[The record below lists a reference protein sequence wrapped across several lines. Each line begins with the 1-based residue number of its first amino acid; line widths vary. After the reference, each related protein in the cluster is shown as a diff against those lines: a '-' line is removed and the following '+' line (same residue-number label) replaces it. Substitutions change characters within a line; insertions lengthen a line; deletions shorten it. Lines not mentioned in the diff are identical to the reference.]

1 VRYDQVKGTLLNE
14 ILKEHCTLEQSE
26 RRRGNDPAYLR
37 LLQWLLYAIAILA
50 FTWPVYRAFLNIE
63 IANNEG
69 WNAYFADAAMG
80 KMPLYPSTAQLITN
94 NYPPVSF
101 YIVGLGGRLVG
112 DPVLAGRLLSLIS
125 VIAIATAI
133 ALSVRRLGGTQAA
146 AAISAA
152 FYTAMM
158 SRFFRTYVGM
168 NEPQLLSHAI
178 MAFGFLAFLGARSKD
193 RGYLMPVLVMA
204 LAGFVKHNIIAM
216 PLTAFAWL
224 GINRRRQALKCFCIA
239 AVVIATGI
247 AICYVSFGRD
257 FFLNILAPRHYSVK
271 KAIRSYK
278 DLKWV
283 LVGLVACVCNGCA
296 MWRDRNVRLCS
307 GLIAVA
313 LAAFF
318 LQRIGDG
325 VWISAQFDL
334 VIAVAIGLGLAY
346 TQIPSWPLARRFQPA
361 VAQAILLLV
370 VCVRLLVPKEL
381 EPIRM
386 LVDRRFK
393 NEIAIREQ
401 ATADSVE
408 RVRRTPGDVLCP
420 MLISY
425 RAGKPFAVDNF
436 NAAQR
441 MSAGALPKD
450 AVTSRVAAGTLTIV
464 KTDQRARWKNPFRL
478 SRDTTMQAP
487 GQANTP

>member
-1 VRYDQVKGTLLNE
+1 
-14 ILKEHCTLEQSE
+14 
-26 RRRGNDPAYLR
+26 
-37 LLQWLLYAIAILA
+37 
-50 FTWPVYRAFLNIE
+50 VYRAFLNIE
-63 IANNEG
+63 IVDNEA

-80 KMPLYPSTAQLITN
+80 KMPLYPSSAQLITN
-94 NYPPVSF
+94 NYPPLSF

-133 ALSVRRLGGTQAA
+133 ALSVRRLGGTLAA

-152 FYTAMM
+152 FYIAMM
-158 SRFFRTYVGM
+158 SRFFRSYVGM
-168 NEPQLLSHAI
+168 NEPQLFSHAI
-178 MAFGFLAFLGARSKD
+178 MAFGFLAFLGVRARD
-193 RGYLMPVLVMA
+193 GGYVMPVIVMA

-224 GINRRRQALKCFCIA
+224 GVNRRREAVKCLGVA
-239 AVVIATGI
+239 AVVIVIGI

-278 DLKWV
+278 DLQWV
-283 LVGLVACVCNGCA
+283 LVGLIACICNGCA
-296 MWRDRNVRLCS
+296 MWRDPNVRLCS
-307 GLIAVA
+307 GLIAIA

-318 LQRIGDG
+318 LQRTGDG
-325 VWISAQFDL
+325 VWTSAQFDL

-346 TQIPSWPLARRFQPA
+346 TQIPSWPLARRFPA
-361 VAQAILLLV
+361 AVTQAILLLV

-381 EPIRM
+381 EPFRM

-393 NEIAIREQ
+393 NEIAVREQ
-401 ATADSVE
+401 AMADSVE
-408 RVRRTPGDVLCP
+408 RVRRTPGAVLCP
-420 MLISY
+420 MLINY
-425 RAGKPFAVDNF
+425 RAGKPFAVDKF
-436 NAAQR
+436 NAEQR

-450 AVTSRVAAGTLTIV
+450 AITARIAAGTLTIV
-464 KTDQRARWKNPFRL
+464 KTDPRARWTKPFRL
-478 SRDTTMQAP
+478 KRDTTMQFP
-487 GQANTP
+487 GPAKTR

>member
-1 VRYDQVKGTLLNE
+1 MRYDQVNAISLME
-14 ILKEHCTLEQSE
+14 DVKEHHTIEQGV
-26 RRRGNDPAYLR
+26 RRNTDNPPYLR
-37 LLQWLLYAIAILA
+37 LIQWLLYAIAILSFA
-50 FTWPVYRAFLNIE
+50 WPTYRAFLNIE
-63 IANNEG
+63 IGNNEA

-94 NYPPVSF
+94 NYPPLSF
-101 YIVGLGGRLVG
+101 YIMGLAGRLIG

-146 AAISAA
+146 AVISAA
-152 FYTAMM
+152 FYVAMM
-158 SRFFRTYVGM
+158 SRFFRSYVGL
-168 NEPQLLSHAI
+168 NEPQLFSHAI
-178 MAFGFLAFLGARSKD
+178 MAFGFLAFLDARSRD
-193 RGYLMPVLVMA
+193 RGYVLPVLVMA

-216 PLTAFAWL
+216 PLTAFVWL
-224 GINRRRQALKCFCIA
+224 GMNRRREALKCLSA
-239 AVVIATGI
+239 AIVVIVTGI

-257 FFLNILAPRHYSVK
+257 FFLNILAPRHYSLK

-278 DLKWV
+278 DLQWV
-283 LVGLVACVCNGCA
+283 LVGLVACVCNGYA
-296 MWRDRNVRLCS
+296 RWRDQSVRLCS
-307 GLIAVA
+307 LLIAIA

-318 LQRIGDG
+318 LQRTGEG
-325 VWISAQFDL
+325 VWTSAQFDL

-346 TQIPSWPLARRFQPA
+346 TRIPLWPLARRFPPA

-393 NEIAIREQ
+393 KEIAIREQ
-401 ATADSVE
+401 AMADSVE
-408 RVRRTPGDVLCP
+408 RVRSTPGDVLCP

-425 RAGKPFAVDNF
+425 RAGKPFVVDSF
-436 NAAQR
+436 NAEQR
-441 MSAGALPKD
+441 ISAGALPKD
-450 AVTSRVAAGTLTIV
+450 DITARVAAGTLT
-464 KTDQRARWKNPFRL
+464 
-478 SRDTTMQAP
+478 
-487 GQANTP
+487 